1 MSEFGIRLKILRK
14 EKKLKQHD
22 MAVRFGLSDSGYQ
35 SYEQGKC
42 YPEVSKLLLL
52 ADFFD
57 VSIDY
62 LLGRSSTRE
71 RMP

>member
-1 MSEFGIRLKILRK
+1 
-14 EKKLKQHD
+14 
-22 MAVRFGLSDSGYQ
+22 MASRFGLSDSGYQ

-57 VSIDY
+57 VSTDY
-62 LLGRSSTRE
+62 LLGRSETRE